1 MTTATGVKYETR
13 SVKTVRGLEARTRA
27 KLEKEGWEFVSQE
40 QGTVR
45 SELTFRRPKP
55 ETPWKL
61 VGAGGGLL
69 ALLFVGSLIASAF
82 GGGGSSN
89 SSAEALPSPTPSLV
103 VETQAQT
110 APTEATVPAEAT
122 TPSAEP
128 PTPAP
133 VVTAIEPQAKVEDT
147 TCNIDENFGKCLYG
161 QTAIYEDSRRSGDK
175 VLLEITVQEP
185 QEFEPGKD
193 ADFASTTLG
202 GTQEKGADNLYFDVT
217 IKNLSEGVVLG
228 RSDVELVANSAM
240 DGDFDVRSVQDDVVE
255 AYWDAKLE
263 PGQSSTLRSGWNF
276 NDASE
281 PTFKVRIDG
290 LGGNSVTFSH
300 N

>member
-1 MTTATGVKYETR
+1 MTTATGAKYETR

-61 VGAGGGLL
+61 IGAGGGLL
-69 ALLFVGSLIASAF
+69 ALLVVGSLIASAF
-82 GGGGSSN
+82 GGEGSSN

-103 VETQAQT
+103 VETQDQT
-110 APTEATVPAEAT
+110 APIEAT

-133 VVTAIEPQAKVEDT
+133 GVTAIEPQAKVEDT
-147 TCNIDENFGKCLYG
+147 TCNIDENFGKCFYG
-161 QTAIYEDSRRSGDK
+161 QTAIYEDSRRSGDQ

-193 ADFASTTLG
+193 ADFAIKTLG
-202 GTQEKGADNLYFDVT
+202 GTQEKGTDNLYFDVT
-217 IKNLSEGVVLG
+217 IKNLSEEAILG
-228 RSDVELVANSAM
+228 RSDVQIVANSAT
-240 DGDFDVRSVQDDVVE
+240 DGDLDVRSVQDDVVE

-281 PTFKVRIDG
+281 PTFEVRIDG
-290 LGGNSVTFSH
+290 LGGKSVTFSH
-300 N
+300 K

>member
-61 VGAGGGLL
+61 IGAGGGLL
-69 ALLFVGSLIASAF
+69 ALLIIGALIASAF
-82 GGGGSSN
+82 GGEGSSN
-89 SSAEALPSPTPSLV
+89 SSADALPSPTPSLL
-103 VETQAQT
+103 VETQVQT
-110 APTEATVPAEAT
+110 PPTETM

-133 VVTAIEPQAKVEDT
+133 AVTANEPQAKVEGT

-193 ADFASTTLG
+193 ADFSITTLG
-202 GTQEKGADNLYFDVT
+202 GTQDKGSDNLYFDVT

-228 RSDVELVANSAM
+228 RSDVELVANSAK
-240 DGDFDVRSVQDDVVE
+240 DGDFDVRSVQDDLVG

-300 N
+300 K

>member
-13 SVKTVRGLEARTRA
+13 SVKTVRGLEARTRS

-61 VGAGGGLL
+61 IGAGGGLL
-69 ALLFVGSLIASAF
+69 ALIIVGSLIASAF
-82 GGGGSSN
+82 GGERSSN
-89 SSAEALPSPTPSLV
+89 SSAEALPSPTPSLI

-110 APTEATVPAEAT
+110 APTEATAPAEAT

-133 VVTAIEPQAKVEDT
+133 VV

-161 QTAIYEDSRRSGDK
+161 QTAIYEDSRRNGEK

-193 ADFASTTLG
+193 ADFAIKTLG

-217 IKNLSEGVVLG
+217 IKNLSEEAILG
-228 RSDVELVANSAM
+228 RSDVQLVANSAL
-240 DGDFDVRSVQDDVVE
+240 DGDYDVRSVQDDVVE

-290 LGGNSVTFSH
+290 LGGNSVTFSRK
-300 N
+300 